1 MTFDVTRARA
11 ETPGCAEVIHFNNAG
26 AALMPQPVIAA
37 LHAYLDLEARLG
49 GYEAADAQAEALED
63 FYHAAAQLLNAHPDE
78 IAFTTSATRAF
89 QLAAYAFDFRPGD
102 RILTGLAEYGG
113 QIIAYL
119 QMARRRG
126 VEVVWVPNDAHG
138 QLDLAALERMV
149 DDRTRLIA
157 VAHMPTGN
165 GLVNPVHEVG
175 RLARRYGI
183 PFLLD
188 ATQSIGQVPLDVE
201 ALGCDVLVA
210 TGRKYLR
217 GPRGTGL
224 LYVRRSL
231 LEYLEPPVLDLHA
244 ATLTSPHTYE
254 VRPDARRFETW
265 EQFYA
270 GKVALGVAIRYALG
284 WGLEAIRER
293 VYALGAALR
302 QRLRQIPGIRVT
314 DVGVEQSGVVTFQVG
329 SRPATEIRDVL
340 RSQGIHVSVSS
351 GSGSLVL
358 FQALGLQEVVR
369 ASVHYYNTEDEV
381 ERFAAALRALV
392 K

>member
-1 MTFDVTRARA
+1 MTFDVPRARA

-138 QLDLAALERMV
+138 QLDLTALERMV
-149 DDRTRLIA
+149 DNRTRLIA

-175 RLARRYGI
+175 HLARRYGI

-231 LEYLEPPVLDLHA
+231 LEHLEPPVLDLHA

-270 GKVALGVAIRYALG
+270 GKVALGAAIRYALG

-314 DVGVEQSGVVTFQVG
+314 DVGVEQSGIVTFQVG
-329 SRPATEIRDVL
+329 SRPATEIRDAL

>member
-1 MTFDVTRARA
+1 MLDVARARA
-11 ETPGCAEVIHFNNAG
+11 ETPGCTQVIHFNNAG
-26 AALMPQPVIAA
+26 AALMPQPVLAA

-63 FYHAAAQLLNAHPDE
+63 FYRAAAQLLNAHPDE

-126 VEVVWVPNDAHG
+126 VEVVFVPNDAHG
-138 QLDLAALERMV
+138 QLDLAALERRI

-165 GLVNPVHEVG
+165 GLVNPVHQVG

-188 ATQSIGQVPLDVE
+188 ATQSIGQVPLDVQ
-201 ALGCDVLVA
+201 ALGCDILVA

-224 LYVRRSL
+224 LYVRRAL
-231 LEYLEPPVLDLHA
+231 LEHLEPPMLDLHA
-244 ATLTSPHTYE
+244 ATLTSPHTYM

-265 EQFYA
+265 EQFSA

-293 VYALGAALR
+293 VFALGEALR
-302 QRLRQIPGIRVT
+302 QRLRQIPGVRVT
-314 DVGVEQSGVVTFQVG
+314 DVGVEQSGIVTFRVG
-329 SRPATEIRDVL
+329 SRSAAEIRDAL
-340 RSQGIHVSVSS
+340 RAQGIHVSVST

-369 ASVHYYNTEDEV
+369 ASVHYYNTEAEV
-381 ERFAAALRALV
+381 ERFAAALQQLV
-392 K
+392 G

>member
-119 QMARRRG
+119 QMARRWG

-175 RLARRYGI
+175 RLAQRYGI

-231 LEYLEPPVLDLHA
+231 LEHLEPPVLDLHA

-270 GKVALGVAIRYALG
+270 GKVALGAAIRYALG

-314 DVGVEQSGVVTFQVG
+314 DVGVEQSGIVTFQVG
-329 SRPATEIRDVL
+329 SRPATEIRDAL